1 MCVYKLVAC
10 VARQKRY
17 MVYSGI
23 YFRSTV
29 IVIQYSVQVVRGT
42 YMYVVREVVSVSS
55 VSCAIS
61 KSQDVQLSNYR
72 VEGSSSRG
80 TTCIQVQR
88 YKPFLFLLSKSHNST
103 TNQKRP
109 NDNLFPCASIDCF
122 DLFPTCIES
131 SLLHCTCQGDAT
143 HSMWWSLLSVL
154 SFYLFRNNPW
164 IL

>member
-1 MCVYKLVAC
+1 
-10 VARQKRY
+10 

-42 YMYVVREVVSVSS
+42 YMYVVREVSVSS

-88 YKPFLFLLSKSHNST
+88 YNHFFFFFLNPT
-103 TNQKRP
+103 TLQQIKR
-109 NDNLFPCASIDCF
+109 DQMI
-122 DLFPTCIES
+122 IS
-131 SLLHCTCQGDAT
+131 SLVHQLIVLIFFQLALNLHSYIAHARVTQRIQCGGRYFLCFHFICFVIIRGFFR
-143 HSMWWSLLSVL
+143 VL
-154 SFYLFRNNPW
+154 HQCFRWHANH
-164 IL
+164 

>member
-1 MCVYKLVAC
+1 MRGQTKKVHGIFRYILQVYRDC
-10 VARQKRY
+10 
-17 MVYSGI
+17 
-23 YFRSTV
+23 
-29 IVIQYSVQVVRGT
+29 YSVFSTGISISIMYHQYQVHT
-42 YMYVVREVVSVSS
+42 
-55 VSCAIS
+55 CIS

-88 YKPFLFLLSKSHNST
+88 YNHFFFLT

-131 SLLHCTCQGDAT
+131 SLLHCTCLGDAT

-154 SFYLFRNNPW
+154 LFYLFCNNPW